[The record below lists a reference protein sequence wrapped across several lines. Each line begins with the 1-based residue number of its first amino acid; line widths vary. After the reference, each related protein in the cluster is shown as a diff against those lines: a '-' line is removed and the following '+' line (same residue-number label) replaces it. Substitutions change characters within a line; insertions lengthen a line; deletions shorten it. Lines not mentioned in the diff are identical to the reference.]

1 MDTSRLEM
9 FKQVTVDIRYPLVVF
24 EKETGRILTKN
35 PEAEE
40 ILGEETEV
48 ISLEPIR
55 PPVAG
60 NIWELLHR
68 KKAMIWNHIRLIT
81 GEKEQIINGLI
92 FEDEQEGCEICT
104 LLFEIRT
111 SLYGSLTLENIVDR
125 AGMVAMHMEKVPDG
139 YKVQYVSGKVENY
152 GYTKEKLIGHVV
164 TLEQLVCD
172 EDSERVREAIHAST
186 EAHDDDISIECRVLT
201 DEKQL
206 IPTRVSIYYIYNEE
220 GVLTGFEFLM
230 LDLREEIER
239 SRENLYLS
247 NVISKM
253 KNVLMVKSYYQGKRI
268 LKYISPNA
276 GILGMNVEAVKK
288 GFKLA
293 EDYIHPEDRNMVVDS
308 VYKAVANGVGD
319 FVYTIRMVRDDGRMI
334 WVENEVTVNRISDGE
349 AEVSFL
355 MTDVTEQKRMEQ
367 EIAEDDAAG
376 GPESEAERERASIEF
391 DRNNQK
397 MIAEFNDLA
406 ELMCE
411 HENYYGVLIDTHGQS
426 LTRPV
431 GPADNLGQFYDL
443 FERSVFKEQF
453 ASVQERMKEQLIP
466 QSISFDMGQQ
476 EVYMVFAPLS
486 VEKNLIGYWV
496 LTSFE
501 KDSASLLGNTVQR
514 HWRAASHILN
524 YFYFEQVVD
533 SERRRRKLA
542 ERSLKREQQEEEL
555 VQDMLEILNRCG
567 ENSLEPLS
575 NKLSS
580 YLFITD
586 IGVFLE
592 NKQTKSV
599 EKYFVRNQMGEEPA
613 YADKLSSSVSE
624 YRVLK
629 DLFREKGVLS
639 LDRNTQDP
647 YLRELIRQT
656 NLENILVLPISSVSG
671 RKGYITFANA
681 NKDRPFG
688 EKDISLVSTIV
699 HIFEAAIPSAPR
711 TVKKEILN
719 EDILETYEHIRD
731 AVFVKENRTG
741 EIVYANKAMD
751 KLFDYSV
758 VGMQVS
764 ELINDQT
771 EQYRSMHGM
780 RKRFIAN
787 KKVTKWQSYMKDLD
801 QIMNIV
807 EIQLGSQYGRD
818 CSLYI
823 LKKNKK

>member
-1 MDTSRLEM
+1 MDTRRLEM
-9 FKQVTVDIRYPLVVF
+9 FQNFTDDIRYPLVVF
-24 EKETGRILTKN
+24 EKESGRVLKMS
-35 PEAEE
+35 PEAAE
-40 ILGEETEV
+40 ILGEDTETV
-48 ISLEPIR
+48 SLEPIR

-92 FEDEQEGCEICT
+92 YEDEQEENVVCT
-104 LLFEIRT
+104 LLFELRT

-125 AGMVAMHMEKVPDG
+125 GGMVAMHMDKVADG
-139 YKVQYVSGKVENY
+139 YQVQYVSGKVETY

-164 TLEQLVCD
+164 TLDQLVCD
-172 EDSERVREAIHAST
+172 EDSERVRETIHAST

-230 LDLREEIER
+230 LDLREEIQR

-253 KNVLMVKSYYQGKRI
+253 KNVLMVKSYYQGKRE
-268 LKYISPNA
+268 LKYLSPNA
-276 GILGMNVEAVKK
+276 GILGMNVEAIRK

-293 EDYIHPEDRNMVVDS
+293 EDYIYPDDREMVLDS

-349 AEVSFL
+349 AEISFL
-355 MTDVTEQKRMEQ
+355 MTDVTEQKKMEK
-367 EIAEDDAAG
+367 EMAEGAEPGAAD
-376 GPESEAERERASIEF
+376 EEERERIPIEF
-391 DRNNQK
+391 DKNNKK
-397 MIAEFNDLA
+397 MIAEINDMA
-406 ELMCE
+406 ELMCK
-411 HENYYGVLIDTHGQS
+411 HENYYGVLIDIHGQL
-426 LTRPV
+426 LTSPV

-443 FERSVFKEQF
+443 FERSVFKDQF
-453 ASVQERMKEQLIP
+453 SSVQERMKDQLIP
-466 QSISFDMGQQ
+466 QSISFELGQQ
-476 EVYMVFAPLS
+476 PVYMIFAPLS
-486 VEKNLIGYWV
+486 IEKNVIGYWV
-496 LTSFE
+496 LASFD
-501 KDSASLLGNTVQR
+501 KDNATLLGDTVQR
-514 HWRAASHILN
+514 HWRAATHIMN

-555 VQDMLEILNRCG
+555 IHDMLEILNRCG

-580 YLFITD
+580 YLFISD
-586 IGVFLE
+586 IGLYLE

-629 DLFREKGVLS
+629 ELFREKSVLV
-639 LDRNTQDP
+639 LDKSTQDP

-656 NLENILVLPISSVSG
+656 NLENMLLLPVTTVSG
-671 RKGYITFANA
+671 RKGYMTFANT
-681 NKDRPFG
+681 NKERPFN
-688 EKDISLVSTIV
+688 EKDVSLVSTIV
-699 HIFEAAIPSAPR
+699 HIFEAAIPSAPKD
-711 TVKKEILN
+711 VKRDFLH

-731 AVFVKENRTG
+731 AVFVKENRSG
-741 EIVYANKAMD
+741 EIIYANKAMD

-771 EQYRSMHGM
+771 EQYRHMHGM

-807 EIQLGSQYGRD
+807 EIQLGSHLGRD